1 MKKIYL
7 VLIISICSLSIILSG
22 CAKQTRTVPKDLK
35 VNAIFNITSQ
45 DEEFIFADIS
55 VKNSTAYTFSPD
67 EILVR
72 VVQTVDTK
80 ESLIMQAF
88 MKEQTS
94 PTDWTFQVKIPKKIF
109 TILKYTDSDRVG
121 LQVRG
126 TFTDKTG
133 VISGL
138 DQSQEINIKEL
149 MDKNISSKTIAIGKY
164 FGKPYSITS
173 SFLPILTL
181 KDNNEFKF
189 ELGIGM
195 SIEGTYTVDNNKL
208 VLTSSR
214 GAESYVFGIDEHTLI
229 IEKAIPYVKE
239 NTKFVLSQ

>member
-22 CAKQTRTVPKDLK
+22 CAKQTETVPKDLK

-55 VKNSTAYTFSPD
+55 VKNSTVYTFSPD

-80 ESLIMQAF
+80 ESLIMQGF

-94 PTDWTFQVKIPKKIF
+94 PTDWKFQVKIPKKIF

-126 TFTDKTG
+126 TFTDKTK
-133 VISGL
+133 VTYVNY
-138 DQSQEINIKEL
+138 Q
-149 MDKNISSKTIAIGKY
+149 
-164 FGKPYSITS
+164 FIT
-173 SFLPILTL
+173 T
-181 KDNNEFKF
+181 
-189 ELGIGM
+189 
-195 SIEGTYTVDNNKL
+195 
-208 VLTSSR
+208 
-214 GAESYVFGIDEHTLI
+214 A
-229 IEKAIPYVKE
+229 
-239 NTKFVLSQ
+239 